1 MSGGQTP
8 GADAPHSV
16 KSSPRGERQ
25 PLKPTTV
32 VIIAL
37 VVLGVTALA
46 DSALAAQGF
55 TLALVYVPA
64 LLALAWLAGW
74 RFASV
79 CTVAAAVINFG
90 IDASVSRDLANPLLA
105 QAANLALF
113 VLCVPA
119 ERVVATLR
127 FMLEYA
133 RRGAAWK
140 AAIQPARLGQRVVL
154 VPVWRREEAAAL
166 ATQPNDVQVLIDPGQ
181 AFGNGSH
188 PTTILCVGLLEQFVQ
203 PGDRILDLGCGTGIL
218 SLAALKLGAAT
229 ALAADIESESVQ
241 ATLSNARLNDLA
253 GRMEVRL
260 GSLVEI
266 VGSLVERGD
275 DRFNLTVANILPD
288 VLVEGLKAGLGRTLA
303 PSGVLIL
310 SGLKPEHEARMRV
323 YLDEAGLQIVERREQ
338 DDWLALASKRKT
350 NSSTTD
356 LLPLPPAAVGP
367 RSEARGRGDPAPD
380 PAPRSAGRGVLG
392 RCEGERPRP

>member
-8 GADAPHSV
+8 GADAPHPV

-25 PLKPTTV
+25 PLKTTTV

-74 RFASV
+74 RFAAV

-90 IDASVSRDLANPLLA
+90 IDASISRDVANPLLA

-113 VLCVPA
+113 ILCVPV
-119 ERVVATLR
+119 ERAVATLR
-127 FMLEYA
+127 FMLEYV

-140 AAIQPARLGQRVVL
+140 AAIRPTRLGQRVVL

-181 AFGNGSH
+181 AFGIGSH
-188 PTTILCVGLLEQFVQ
+188 PTTILCVGLLEQFVRS
-203 PGDRILDLGCGTGIL
+203 GDRMLDLGCGTGIL

-266 VGSLVERGD
+266 VGPLVERGS

-288 VLVEGLKAGLGRTLA
+288 VLVEGLKAGLDSTLA
-303 PSGVLIL
+303 PGGVLIL

-323 YLDEAGLQIVERREQ
+323 YLDEAGLQVVERREQ
-338 DDWLALASKRKT
+338 DGWLALASKHK
-350 NSSTTD
+350 
-356 LLPLPPAAVGP
+356 
-367 RSEARGRGDPAPD
+367 
-380 PAPRSAGRGVLG
+380 
-392 RCEGERPRP
+392 